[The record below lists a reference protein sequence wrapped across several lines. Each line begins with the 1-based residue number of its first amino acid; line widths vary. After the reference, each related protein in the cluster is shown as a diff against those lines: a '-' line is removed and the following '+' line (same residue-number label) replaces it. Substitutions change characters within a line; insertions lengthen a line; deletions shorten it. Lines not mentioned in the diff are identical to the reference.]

1 MNINIMAA
9 IISLGIWGKAT
20 QETKEKTRKA
30 SWLRTGLYLVLSVIV
45 GIIFYKTYQVSIN
58 ENSIEICKIYGS
70 VDDYGMNTD
79 TARVYISH
87 RFNKDQYKDSIEY
100 NEYVTHGGVLVDVIS
115 RPFGPK
121 AINKKYLAETFD
133 WLEFLLSEK
142 LIPDT
147 NATTNLFK
155 RMYDAFQTNPEMEN
169 ILYQYKSGVQLSQK
183 QIDLLNLKMDYIMSD
198 YRQLLL
204 TRYRFTQ
211 PNSLLPWLIDDTSK
225 KFKLETST
233 KYSFM
238 VSHEN
243 IMDSVWCKTWLQ
255 NKNNLNV
262 DWERAFKALNLQN
275 SVMYTYLFGTSD
287 LHYKNKRNI
296 EKYEQHDEISR
307 SDMKINSVNF
317 LTAADLSQG
326 IYEIN
331 IHSDI
336 PLEVLRVDFDIPV
349 NISSMYPEPDM
360 KSMREIVFHDR
371 EKLDYIQSQKIKFH
385 VKFPTLENQ
394 QLIRSLILTTI
405 LTAIVS
411 MFFANLYFCI
421 RRFLLRK
428 HRNHKI
434 ESCTRFPN
442 LNSIPIRYRKRM
454 IWYKKICIIAYA
466 FAILFLLYL
475 FIRLLFNDPVSF
487 TTSEVLGVCLKV
499 FMVILAVIVFLT
511 FAYRMLIPRRHVNAD
526 S

>member
-20 QETKEKTRKA
+20 QATQEKTRKA

-58 ENSIEICKIYGS
+58 ENSIEICKFYGS
-70 VDDYGMNTD
+70 VDDNGLNTD
-79 TARVYISH
+79 TAQVFISH

-100 NEYVTHGGVLVDVIS
+100 NDYVTHGGVLVDVVS

-121 AINKKYLAETFD
+121 AINKKYLPETFG
-133 WLEFLLSEK
+133 WLKMLLSSN
-142 LIPDT
+142 LIPDS
-147 NATTNLFK
+147 NATTNLFR

-169 ILYQYKSGVQLSQK
+169 ILYQYNSGVQLSQE
-183 QIDLLNLKMDYIMSD
+183 QIDLLQLKIDYIMSD
-198 YRQLLL
+198 YRNLLL

-211 PNSLLPWLIDDTSK
+211 PNSLLPWVVDDTSK
-225 KFKLETST
+225 EFKLETST

-255 NKNNLNV
+255 NKNNIN
-262 DWERAFKALNLQN
+262 DEWERAFKALNLQN
-275 SVMYTYLFGTSD
+275 SVMYTYLFGESD
-287 LHYKNKRNI
+287 LYYRNIQNI
-296 EKYEQHDEISR
+296 EKYEQHKEVSR
-307 SDMKINSVNF
+307 RDMKVNSVNF

-371 EKLDYIQSQKIKFH
+371 KKLDYIQSQKIKFH
-385 VKFPTLENQ
+385 AKFPTLENQ

-428 HRNHKI
+428 LRNHKI
-434 ESCTRFPN
+434 ESSTRFPN
-442 LNSIPIRYRKRM
+442 LNSIPIHYRQRM
-454 IWYKKICIIAYA
+454 IWYKCICIIVYA

-475 FIRLLFNDPVSF
+475 FIRLLFDDPVSF
-487 TTSEVLGVCLKV
+487 TTSEVFGVCLKV
-499 FMVILAVIVFLT
+499 FIVILAVIVFLALT
-511 FAYRMLIPRRHVNAD
+511 HRMLIPGRHL
-526 S
+526 